1 MSCDGHYG
9 VVRYL
14 GPVIDTKGT
23 WIGIEW
29 DDPNRGKHN
38 GCHNGMQYFNT
49 RYETG
54 GSFIRPQK
62 LDERLSVPDAIR
74 NKYFATLPCPDGS
87 KDVLLVEAPRCNRIV
102 EFVGPEKVSMMLSRG
117 ETIVEASL
125 SHMPVDCAGDVGEVA
140 LLVPNLRYLDLSH
153 TLLAS
158 WEQVAQVTRP
168 LRRLISLNLSKNVL
182 ELPKNAAELRDSF
195 KTLRQMVLRDVG
207 YSWDQ
212 VLECAKMW
220 PWVEDLVASLNGID
234 VLRTPPDSLFDQLR
248 HLSLQENPIA
258 SWDTVCQL
266 GRLPKLE
273 QLTLAD
279 CDLTSIAFPETAPGE
294 KTPLFANLVSL
305 NLRNNRLEEWSSI
318 VELDKLARLEDLIVN
333 GNPVTVRERR
343 HMTRS
348 FLLAQLGDLRLLDR
362 TEISKSE
369 RREAALFYVNR
380 IFPLWIQCGGTE
392 EGEGTPSAEF
402 TKLHPRFRSLLKV
415 YGAPI
420 ESLQN
425 TLPPNI
431 KNPLITVEIV
441 APQDP
446 EKGPIRKRLP
456 VSMTVEKLK
465 AVVMQ
470 LYPRKGS
477 RLRLSFAS
485 SEQGK
490 ESIFNRERQSLD
502 YYSITEGSRIYV
514 RW

>member
-1 MSCDGHYG
+1 
-9 VVRYL
+9 
-14 GPVIDTKGT
+14 
-23 WIGIEW
+23 
-29 DDPNRGKHN
+29 
-38 GCHNGMQYFNT
+38 
-49 RYETG
+49 
-54 GSFIRPQK
+54 SF
-62 LDERLSVPDAIR
+62 L
-74 NKYFATLPCPDGS
+74 C
-87 KDVLLVEAPRCNRIV
+87 
-102 EFVGPEKVSMMLSRG
+102 SRG

-125 SHMPVDCAGDVGEVA
+125 SHMPVDRAGDVGEVA

-153 TLLAS
+153 ALLAS

-168 LRRLISLNLSKNVL
+168 MRKLVSLNLSKNVL
-182 ELPKNAAELRDSF
+182 ELPKNAAELRDAF
-195 KTLRQMVLRDVG
+195 KTLRQMVLRNVG

-212 VLECAKMW
+212 VLLCAEMW
-220 PWVEDLVASLNGID
+220 PWVEDLVVSLNGID
-234 VLRTPPDSLFDQLR
+234 VLRTPPDTLFDQLR
-248 HLSLQENPIA
+248 HLSLQENPIS
-258 SWDTVCQL
+258 SWETVCQL
-266 GRLPKLE
+266 GHLPKLE

-294 KTPLFANLVSL
+294 KTPLFASLIAL
-305 NLRNNRLEEWSSI
+305 NLRNNRLEEWSSL
-318 VELDKLARLEDLIVN
+318 VELDKLARLDDLIVN

-343 HMTRS
+343 HVTRS
-348 FLLAQLGDLRLLDR
+348 LLVAQLGNLSLLDR
-362 TEISKSE
+362 TEISKME
-369 RREAALFYVNR
+369 RREAGLFYVNR
-380 IFPLWIQCGGTE
+380 TFPLWIQCGGTA

-420 ESLQN
+420 ESSQPPP
-425 TLPPNI
+425 PPNN
-431 KNPLITVEIV
+431 KTQLITVEIV

-490 ESIFNRERQSLD
+490 ESIFNRERQNLD
-502 YYSITEGSRIYV
+502 YYSITDGSRIYV